1 MKVAI
6 GQFAASEDW
15 QPNAATTR
23 DFVTQANDGGADLLV
38 LPEGILTRFTEDIG
52 RLRHTAQPI
61 DGPFVEQVTT
71 ATSGT
76 NCTVVLGIHERA
88 GNDVY
93 NTLLVLRDGELT
105 ATYRKLHLYDA
116 FGAKESD
123 IVTPGDTLPPL
134 VECAGMKLGLMTCY
148 DVRFPEQARLLALA
162 GADALVLPAAWVR
175 GPQKE
180 RHWELMVSAR
190 AVENTC
196 YVIASGECGP
206 RNIGNS
212 MIVDPL
218 GVPVSRLAEDEGM
231 AWADIHRQRI
241 SDVRRRLPVLQNR
254 RFTIESTPQ
263 HKEHQHTHQ
272 RMFLQ

>member
-1 MKVAI
+1 MRVAV
-6 GQFAASEDW
+6 GQFAASEEW
-15 QPNAATTR
+15 QPNAASTR
-23 DFVTQANDGGADLLV
+23 DMISRATDGGADLLV

-52 RLRHTAQPI
+52 RLRHTAQPL
-61 DGPFVEQVTT
+61 DGPFVEDVRA

-76 NCTVVLGIHERA
+76 GCTVVLGVHERD
-88 GNDVY
+88 GDDVF
-93 NTLLVLRDGELT
+93 NTLLVLRDGAVV

-123 IVTPGDTLPPL
+123 IVTPGDVLPPL
-134 VECAGMKLGLMTCY
+134 VECAGLQLGLITCY

-180 RHWELMVSAR
+180 RHWELMVCAR

-218 GVPVSRLAEDEGM
+218 GVPVSRLAEQEGM
-231 AWADIHRQRI
+231 AWGDVERERI
-241 SDVRRRLPVLQNR
+241 EDVRRRLPVLHNR
-254 RFTIESTPQ
+254 RFAVDPTPR
-263 HKEHQHTHQ
+263 HTDHPHTHQ
-272 RMFLQ
+272 RMFLP